1 MFSNR
6 HNDWCIFYASNHFNG
21 EPYWIDV
28 FFVGRN
34 EHKYCQDIYLTQR
47 VYKCFY
53 HLISQLLQMPQT
65 N

>member
-34 EHKYCQDIYLTQR
+34 EILPGYLFDTKT
-47 VYKCFY
+47 V
-53 HLISQLLQMPQT
+53 
-65 N
+65 